1 MSSNLIFA
9 AQLFQFTIL
18 YMRFNPWHTVSYG
31 DESGERVN
39 GIIEIPKGSRAKY
52 ELDKDS
58 GMLKLDRVLYSS
70 VYYPANYGFIPQTYC
85 DDGDPLDILILSQI
99 DIQPLCM
106 VPARIIGVMRMLD
119 QGEADDK
126 IIAVCPDDM
135 SVAHI
140 QDISEMPDHFIKEI
154 QQFFEEYKKLEN
166 KVVKIEE
173 FQGARLAKKIYQHAL
188 KDYDT
193 KIRPGLLV

>member
-1 MSSNLIFA
+1 MFDVTLKDPEKLIM
-9 AQLFQFTIL
+9 Q
-18 YMRFNPWHTVSYG
+18 FNPWHTVSYG
-31 DESGERVN
+31 DLSGDLVN

-52 ELDKDS
+52 ELNKET
-58 GMLKLDRVLYSS
+58 GMLMLDRVLYSS

-99 DIQPLCM
+99 EIQPLCM
-106 VPARIIGVMRMLD
+106 VPAKIIGVMRMLD

-126 IIAVCPDDM
+126 LIAVCANDM

-140 QDISEMPDHFIKEI
+140 NDISELPAHFLAEVR
-154 QQFFEEYKKLEN
+154 QFFEEYKVLEK

-173 FQGARLAKKIYQHAL
+173 FQGAKLAKKIFQHAVN
-188 KDYDT
+188 DYNE
-193 KIRPGLLV
+193 KIRPTLDL